1 MPIQIHGSATDL
13 EQAPPFQVWRPETK
27 VKNCS
32 PQRFLPSG
40 EVFLHMQSPQHGA
53 GLSLL

>member
-1 MPIQIHGSATDL
+1 MLLQT
-13 EQAPPFQVWRPETK
+13 
-27 VKNCS
+27 VKDSSFSGMGTGNKSENCS
-32 PQRFLPSG
+32 PQQFLPSG